1 MKNSHRLL
9 AVALPLAL
17 LSTSAFAKKYET
29 SESEARKTLESK
41 LPSTLGFEVEHMV
54 ITPDGVAC
62 INYRVANE
70 NGGESHEHAVVRGD
84 EVLRSTPGN
93 SRFEKAWNRKCANAD

>member
-1 MKNSHRLL
+1 
-9 AVALPLAL
+9 
-17 LSTSAFAKKYET
+17 
-29 SESEARKTLESK
+29 
-41 LPSTLGFEVEHMV
+41 
-54 ITPDGVAC
+54 
-62 INYRVANE
+62 VANE